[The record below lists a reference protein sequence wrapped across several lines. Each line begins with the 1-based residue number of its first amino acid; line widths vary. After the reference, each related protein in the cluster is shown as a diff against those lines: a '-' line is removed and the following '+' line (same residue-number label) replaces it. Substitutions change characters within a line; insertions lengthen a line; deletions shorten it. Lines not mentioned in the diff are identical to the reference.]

1 MASNISLKTFKANFN
16 GVNEKGELPDR
27 LKILNWGVNKTN
39 QGDITVD
46 ETTFSCFAS
55 NQAKLGRDTIPID
68 FNHNSVPGTEAYLAA
83 KGSPN
88 LAGYSVP
95 IVIHGQGLFLEK
107 VETTKSGM
115 ELAADYKDLSPAP
128 LVDDKGIVIGLHSV
142 ALCPAGSVDG
152 LTLSDSALKALSA
165 ELKILSVPDT
175 TLQTDNSKGL
185 PKAYAGTQEKN
196 KLMNDEMFSLIKK
209 HLDMPEHCTYEDV
222 MEKLKATPG
231 KGKRGPLDESPPGSS
246 TKIAQWESDGGNA
259 EKGNAGLAMIAKME
273 ADFKSQLEATLKP
286 LSAELTKVKGEME
299 DARKA
304 VEKQQRD
311 ALISQA
317 TKDGKVI
324 PLSAEMIDKT
334 SYELLTNIVSNL
346 KPVVPLTSKVRILSA
361 DAKPAKRTL
370 SDAAE
375 AIQRQISTVTNPN

>member
-95 IVIHGQGLFLEK
+95 IVIQGQGLYLEK

-115 ELAADYKDLSPAP
+115 ALAADYKDLSPAP

-152 LTLSDSALKALSA
+152 LTLSDAALKALSA

-196 KLMNDEMFSLIKK
+196 KIMNDEMFSLIKK

-231 KGKRGPLDESPPGSS
+231 KGKRGPLDDAAPGS
-246 TKIAQWESDGGNA
+246 TNDIKGWEDNA
-259 EKGNAGLAMIAKME
+259 DKANAGMAMLKKME
-273 ADFKSQLEATLKP
+273 ADFKAQLDATLKP

-370 SDAAE
+370 NDAAE